1 MKIHVICKRH
11 YTNKDLLT
19 DRFGR
24 LYHLPVQLAALGAQV
39 SVSAIDYRGR
49 HSHTLEESG
58 VRFQSEPAHPF
69 KLLSVL
75 PRLYSAA
82 RNARPDVIIASGD
95 SHIGYLGLRIAR
107 QLSARFVF
115 DVYDDYRVFAGNRIP
130 GLKTMFRSAVR
141 HADLVLCA
149 SSPLRNRLRTLNAAS
164 LIVPNGV
171 NLDQFSP
178 GDIRTAREA
187 VGADPFAT
195 LIGYF
200 GSITPTRGPILI
212 DACSG
217 LLRDNPSLRLILA
230 GPVINVDVSPPW
242 IDYRGALPQEAI
254 PPLIRACDVVVIPYA
269 EEPFN
274 SMSGACKIAEYLACG
289 RPVVATRV
297 SNHEELFRDA
307 PGSICEPNANS
318 MAEALRRQLDTPEI
332 ARLPK
337 GMTWKAI
344 AQTLHRELLALGG

>member
-69 KLLSVL
+69 TLLSVL

-82 RNARPDVIIASGD
+82 RNAKPNVIIASGD

-107 QLSARFVF
+107 KLSARFVF

-130 GLKTMFRSAVR
+130 GLKAMFRSAVQ

-149 SSPLRNRLRTLNAAS
+149 SSPLQDRLRKLNTAS

-171 NLDQFSP
+171 NLDHFGP
-178 GDIRTAREA
+178 GDLRLAREA
-187 VGADPFAT
+187 VGADPAAT

-212 DACSG
+212 EACSA
-217 LLRDNPSLRLILA
+217 LHKETPSLRLILA
-230 GPVINVDVSPPW
+230 GHVRNVVVSASW
-242 IDYRGALPQEAI
+242 IDYRGTLPQEAI
-254 PPLIRACDVVVIPYA
+254 APLIRACDVVVIPYA
-269 EEPFN
+269 AEPFN

-297 SNHEELFRDA
+297 SSHEELFRDA
-307 PGSICEPNANS
+307 PGSICEPNAKS
-318 MAEALRRQLDTPEI
+318 MEEALRRQLRNPEI
-332 ARLPK
+332 APFPED
-337 GMTWKAI
+337 MTWKAI
-344 AQTLHRELLALGG
+344 AQTLHRKLTTLIG